1 MNRNIRRT
9 AARCVLKV
17 LMARPAEP
25 VDAVFVHLPFVF
37 SLILNLNS

>member
-1 MNRNIRRT
+1 MSRNIRRM

-25 VDAVFVHLPFVF
+25 VDAVLVHLPFVF
-37 SLILNLNS
+37 SLILNLNY

>member
-1 MNRNIRRT
+1 MIPSIRPT
-9 AARCVLKV
+9 AARSVLKV
-17 LMARPAEP
+17 LTARPAEP